1 MGGRQDK
8 GRTIDVRDSGIWLNC
23 KLPTA
28 TNVATSVYHQY
39 TTSIL
44 AVSKLPVLMM
54 SMHMQIRMHGSL
66 AIFFAT
72 FANACSTCSH
82 S

>member
-1 MGGRQDK
+1 MGGREDE
-8 GRTIDVRDSGIWLNC
+8 GRTIDVRDSGIRL

-28 TNVATSVYHQY
+28 TNVATSVYYQD

-66 AIFFAT
+66 AFFFAT